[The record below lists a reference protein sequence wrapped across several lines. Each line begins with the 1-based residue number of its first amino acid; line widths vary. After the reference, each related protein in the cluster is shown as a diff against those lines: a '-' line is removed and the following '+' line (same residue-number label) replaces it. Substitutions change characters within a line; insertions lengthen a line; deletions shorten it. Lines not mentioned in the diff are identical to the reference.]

1 MQTITYEGRK
11 VEIVPVVS
19 GGYYC
24 RWDDLETRI
33 MGTAESAVFLAEKM
47 IDAPELY
54 GQPKREE
61 WDYLFG

>member
-1 MQTITYEGRK
+1 MQTIKYKRHEI
-11 VEIVPVVS
+11 EIVPAVS
-19 GGYYC
+19 GGFYC
-24 RWDDLETRI
+24 RWNEGETRI